1 MVNSNLRRIIKRL
14 EAMVVDGAGPLQVRP
29 SNGMGLR
36 CATSSSIRRA
46 GSLSLSEL
54 NQVT

>member
-14 EAMVVDGAGPLQVRP
+14 EAMVVDGARALQVRTL
-29 SNGMGLR
+29 NGMDCGV
-36 CATSSSIRRA
+36 RRPLQSES